1 MRLTRDDFSSISFS
15 RFRGVMGVSLTIN
28 RGTKRSS
35 FTSFVR
41 EIYIYIY
48 IENRKVYVENGI
60 KCVGILRHD
69 RE

>member
-15 RFRGVMGVSLTIN
+15 RFRGVMGVSLTIIVERN
-28 RGTKRSS
+28 DPRSQAS
-35 FTSFVR
+35 F
-41 EIYIYIY
+41 EKYIYIY